1 MAKIY
6 YRNVKN
12 NGYPLERVPDK
23 WKEIV
28 ADMLKAD
35 SDKEGCDGNE

>member
-6 YRNVKN
+6 YRNVKER
-12 NGYPLERVPDK
+12 GYPLEQVPEK
-23 WKEIV
+23 WRQTV

-35 SDKEGCDGNE
+35 GGEEGSDENG